1 VTEDAPLRVDVV
13 RSGGFAG
20 IPTEASVDASALDPH
35 EVEVLER
42 LVEESKPPGPP
53 TEGADWFQY
62 DIALTRGSE
71 RRTATFTE
79 NELPPEVGKVVERVL
94 ELGAK

>member
-1 VTEDAPLRVDVV
+1 MAEDAPLRVDVV

-20 IPTEASVDASALDPH
+20 IPTEASVDASALEPH
-35 EVEVLER
+35 EVEALER
-42 LVEESKPPGPP
+42 VVEQSKPPGPP
-53 TEGADWFQY
+53 AEGADWFQY
-62 DIALTRGSE
+62 DITVTRGSD

-94 ELGAK
+94 SLGAK